1 MDNELRDILNMGVV
15 IPASPLALDSDRK
28 LDERR
33 LRAIYRYYGD
43 SGVGGIAVGV
53 HTTQFHI
60 RDPEIGLFKP
70 VLSIASDEMDN
81 LDKASV
87 ENLFESQ
94 ELAVRLSKLS
104 QKRVFRLIW
113 GITQYY

>member
-43 SGVGGIAVGV
+43 SGCRRDSCRGPYDAVPYPRPGNWLV
-53 HTTQFHI
+53 
-60 RDPEIGLFKP
+60 
-70 VLSIASDEMDN
+70 
-81 LDKASV
+81 
-87 ENLFESQ
+87 
-94 ELAVRLSKLS
+94 
-104 QKRVFRLIW
+104 
-113 GITQYY
+113 